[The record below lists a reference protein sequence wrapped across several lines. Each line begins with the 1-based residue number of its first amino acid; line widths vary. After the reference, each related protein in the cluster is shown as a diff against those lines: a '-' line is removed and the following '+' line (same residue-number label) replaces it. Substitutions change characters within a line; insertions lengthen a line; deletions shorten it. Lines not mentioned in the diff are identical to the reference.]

1 MLKFYVAD
9 FWDRLRPA
17 QKCGSLIN
25 SFFSSR
31 KERGVWRIRT
41 RAWVPRDI
49 CQRRRKP
56 EIFKRGVSPHKS
68 RRKQDRKTFIL
79 SPNILSKSSIGKR
92 WEKYFEFSVYF
103 FRQQKSI
110 GSPSAVLKPQDIP
123 SFFRVYEL
131 RSMQMDGWLMGR
143 GAQKDIWQ
151 TQDNVNELL
160 FSSLTQKSRTKLLF
174 WHFSTKHSC
183 LS

>member
-1 MLKFYVAD
+1 MHGFPEIFAKGEENPKSSKEAFPLTNPDANRIAKLLFSRQIFCLNPPSAKD
-9 FWDRLRPA
+9 ERKTLNPP
-17 QKCGSLIN
+17 
-25 SFFSSR
+25 SFFSTT
-31 KERGVWRIRT
+31 KKYWI
-41 RAWVPRDI
+41 
-49 CQRRRKP
+49 
-56 EIFKRGVSPHKS
+56 
-68 RRKQDRKTFIL
+68 
-79 SPNILSKSSIGKR
+79 SS
-92 WEKYFEFSVYF
+92 
-103 FRQQKSI
+103 
-110 GSPSAVLKPQDIP
+110 SAVLKPQDIP